1 MNNVFGDD
9 DDNGD
14 DDNVHLSA
22 VLFTNFTLP
31 PSGADRLLMTSLPST
46 IAAHITGPQQSAT
59 VKRARGYGDKWRKTT
74 CAA

>member
-14 DDNVHLSA
+14 DDSVHLSA

-31 PSGADRLLMTSLPST
+31 PSGADRLLMTSLPNT
-46 IAAHITGPQQSAT
+46 IAAQLDLSNSETSTRI
-59 VKRARGYGDKWRKTT
+59 W
-74 CAA
+74 